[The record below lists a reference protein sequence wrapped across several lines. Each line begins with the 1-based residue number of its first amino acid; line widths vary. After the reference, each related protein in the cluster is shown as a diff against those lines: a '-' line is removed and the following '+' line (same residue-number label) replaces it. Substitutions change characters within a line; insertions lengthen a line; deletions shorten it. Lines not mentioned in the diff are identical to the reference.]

1 MNFSKKNHE
10 HRINNSSSVSKALK
24 IKLVMLCMAIT
35 TIGLAQKRVEKLSE
49 TLNVP
54 KDVTIDLNTSHVNIE
69 VETWNKNTLEV
80 EAYVESSELSKE
92 DLKKAA
98 EAWDLEVEAWE
109 NFASIKS
116 SNTSGGLWSHQGVL
130 SSDYT
135 DALVDLKLRLADLPE
150 IPEMPAFPAMPNMP
164 DLPEMPEMPEL
175 PDFPELPE
183 LPEGVTSVSFD
194 YQAYKKGG
202 EEYLEKWSQE
212 YEDKYGKEYK
222 EKMKAWAKE
231 FAKSDFDSY
240 SSRMEEW
247 GHKYGD
253 RFDGDW
259 AKKME
264 KWGEEFGKSFEG
276 EWAEKMEKWGEEF
289 GESFGKD
296 MEKWGEKFGENFG
309 KEMEKWGEQIAND
322 VESRDS
328 RNEAQRKRSE
338 ERFAERE
345 NLSEERKKALLERNK
360 ERLKQ
365 LEERQSNMLSRFDNK
380 GNQKVKKTIKIK
392 MPKDAE
398 LKVNVRHGKLKFA
411 SLIKNLKADLSYSDL
426 LATSIDGGNTSINA
440 AYSTVFIKEWRDG
453 ELELDYVED
462 AIVQNVEKL
471 FLNSNSSNI
480 GIDYLK
486 DNAIINGSFGE
497 LTIHNIMDSFTNL
510 NIILENSDANI
521 KLPKTD
527 YDLLFRGSRS
537 KFNDERT
544 DKKVIKNYPE
554 NSSSSKTIVVNAK
567 YSNVVMQ

>member
-1 MNFSKKNHE
+1 
-10 HRINNSSSVSKALK
+10 
-24 IKLVMLCMAIT
+24 MAQ
-35 TIGLAQKRVEKLSE
+35 QKVGKLSKS
-49 TLNVP
+49 LNVP

-80 EAYVESSELSKE
+80 EAYVESNELSKS
-92 DLKKAA
+92 DLEKAA

-109 NFASIKS
+109 DFASIKS
-116 SNTSGGLWSHQGVL
+116 SNSVKGLWSHNGVL

-135 DALVDLKLRLADLPE
+135 DALVDLQLRLADLPE
-150 IPEMPAFPAMPNMP
+150 IPAFPAMPNMP
-164 DLPEMPEMPEL
+164 AFPELPEMPEMPE
-175 PDFPELPE
+175 FPELPE
-183 LPEGVTSVSFD
+183 LPEGVSSVSFD
-194 YQAYKKGG
+194 YEAYKKGG
-202 EEYLEKWSQE
+202 EAYLEKWSQE

-231 FAKSDFDSY
+231 FSKADFNTY
-240 SSRMEEW
+240 SEKMEQW
-247 GHKYGD
+247 GEKYGKK
-253 RFDGDW
+253 FEGEW

-276 EWAEKMEKWGEEF
+276 DWAKKMEQWGDEF
-289 GESFGKD
+289 GERFGKD
-296 MEKWGEKFGENFG
+296 MEKWGEQFGEKFG
-309 KEMEKWGEQIAND
+309 KEMERWGEQIAQR
-322 VESRDS
+322 VEAQESRNDAQKK
-328 RNEAQRKRSE
+328 RIEERLAQRESQIE
-338 ERFAERE
+338 ER
-345 NLSEERKKALLERNK
+345 NQALLERAEQRKARADRRKADLFN
-360 ERLKQ
+360 RL
-365 LEERQSNMLSRFDNK
+365 ENRD
-380 GNQKVKKTIKIK
+380 NQKVKKTIKIK

-411 SLIKNLKADLSYSDL
+411 SLIKNLKADLSHTDL
-426 LATSIDGGNTSINA
+426 LAVSIDGGNTSINA
-440 AYSTVFIKEWRDG
+440 AYSSVFVKEWKAG

-462 AIVQNVEKL
+462 AIVQHVEEL

-510 NIILENSDANI
+510 NIILENSDAHI

-537 KFNDERT
+537 KFNNERT

-554 NSSSSKTIVVNAK
+554 NSSSNRTIVVNAK
-567 YSNVVMQ
+567 YSDVVMQ

>member
-1 MNFSKKNHE
+1 MNFSKKNHK
-10 HRINNSSSVSKALK
+10 HRINNSSCVSNSLK
-24 IKLVMLCMAIT
+24 IKLLMLCMAIT
-35 TIGLAQKRVEKLSE
+35 TIGLAQQRVEKLSK

-69 VETWNKNTLEV
+69 VETWSKNTLEV
-80 EAYVESSELSKE
+80 EAYVESDELSKE

-109 NFASIKS
+109 DFASIKS

-150 IPEMPAFPAMPNMP
+150 MPAFPAMPNMP
-164 DLPEMPEMPEL
+164 ALPEMPDF

-183 LPEGVTSVSFD
+183 LPEGVSSVSFD
-194 YQAYKKGG
+194 YEAYKKGG
-202 EEYLEKWSQE
+202 EDYLEKWSQE

-222 EKMKAWAKE
+222 EKMKTWAKK
-231 FAKSDFDSY
+231 FAQTDFDSY
-240 SSRMEEW
+240 SAKMEEW
-247 GHKYGD
+247 GKKYGKS
-253 RFDGDW
+253 FEGDW
-259 AKKME
+259 AEKME
-264 KWGEEFGKSFEG
+264 EWGEKFGKSFEG
-276 EWAEKMEKWGEEF
+276 EWAKKMEKWGDEF

-309 KEMEKWGEQIAND
+309 KEMERWGEQIARRA
-322 VESRDS
+322 EAQEE
-328 RNEAQRKRSE
+328 RNEAQKERLE
-338 ERFAERE
+338 ERLAQRE
-345 NLSEERKKALLERNK
+345 EQREERNKALLERAEQRK
-360 ERLKQ
+360 ERAEKRRANLFNR
-365 LEERQSNMLSRFDNK
+365 LESRD
-380 GNQKVKKTIKIK
+380 NQKVKKTIKIK

-411 SLIKNLKADLSYSDL
+411 SLMKNLKADLSHTSL

-440 AYSTVFIKEWRDG
+440 AYSSIFIKEWKAG

-462 AIVQNVEKL
+462 AIVQNVEEL

-486 DNAIINGSFGE
+486 DSAIINGSFGE

-554 NSSSSKTIVVNAK
+554 NSSSSRTIVVNAK

>member
-1 MNFSKKNHE
+1 MKT
-10 HRINNSSSVSKALK
+10 LK
-24 IKLVMLCMAIT
+24 IKLLIFCIAIT
-35 TIGLAQKRVEKLSE
+35 SIGIAQERVEKLSKK
-49 TLNVP
+49 LNVP

-69 VETWNKNTLEV
+69 VETWNKSTLEV
-80 EAYVESSELSKE
+80 EAFVESSELSKE

-109 NFASIKS
+109 DFASIKS
-116 SNTSGGLWSHQGVL
+116 SNTSRSIWSHNGVL

-150 IPEMPAFPAMPNMP
+150 IPQVPAFPAMPNIP
-164 DLPEMPEMPEL
+164 ALPEMP
-175 PDFPELPE
+175 DFPALPE
-183 LPEGVTSVSFD
+183 LPEGVSSVSFD
-194 YQAYKKGG
+194 YQAYKKEGDA
-202 EEYLEKWSQE
+202 YLEKWSQE

-222 EKMKAWAKE
+222 EKMKTWAKE
-231 FAKSDFDSY
+231 FAKSDFESY
-240 SSRMEEW
+240 SSRMGEW
-247 GHKYGD
+247 GEKYGEKY
-253 RFDGDW
+253 GGEW
-259 AKKME
+259 AEKME
-264 KWGEEFGKSFEG
+264 KWGEELGKSFEG

-289 GESFGKD
+289 GENFGKD

-309 KEMEKWGEQIAND
+309 KEMEKWGEQIARE

-328 RNEAQRKRSE
+328 RNDAQRKRME
-338 ERFAERE
+338 ERLEQRE
-345 NLSEERKKALLERNK
+345 NQSEERKKALLERNK
-360 ERLKQ
+360 ERLMR
-365 LEERQSNMLSRFDNK
+365 LEERQSNMLNRLESR

-411 SLIKNLKADLSYSDL
+411 SLMRNLKADLSHSDL

-440 AYSTVFIKEWRDG
+440 AYSTVFIKEWKDG

-486 DNAIINGSFGE
+486 DNAIINGGFGE

-510 NIILENSDANI
+510 NIILENSDAHI

-527 YDLLFRGSRS
+527 YDLLFRGSCS

>member
-1 MNFSKKNHE
+1 MKT
-10 HRINNSSSVSKALK
+10 LK
-24 IKLVMLCMAIT
+24 IKLLIFCIAIT
-35 TIGLAQKRVEKLSE
+35 SIGIAQERVEKLSKK
-49 TLNVP
+49 LNVP

-69 VETWNKNTLEV
+69 VETWNKSTLEV
-80 EAYVESSELSKE
+80 EAFVESSELSKE

-109 NFASIKS
+109 DFASIKS
-116 SNTSGGLWSHQGVL
+116 SNTSRSIWSHNGVL

-150 IPEMPAFPAMPNMP
+150 IPQVPAFPAMPNIP
-164 DLPEMPEMPEL
+164 ALPEMP
-175 PDFPELPE
+175 DFPALPE
-183 LPEGVTSVSFD
+183 LPEGVSAVSFD
-194 YQAYKKGG
+194 YQAYKKEGDA
-202 EEYLEKWSQE
+202 YLEKWSQE

-222 EKMKAWAKE
+222 EKMKTWAKE
-231 FAKSDFDSY
+231 FAKSDFESY
-240 SSRMEEW
+240 SSRMGEW
-247 GHKYGD
+247 GEKYGEKY
-253 RFDGDW
+253 GGEW
-259 AKKME
+259 AEKME
-264 KWGEEFGKSFEG
+264 KWGEELGKSFEG

-289 GESFGKD
+289 GENFGKD

-309 KEMEKWGEQIAND
+309 KEMEKWGEQIARE

-328 RNEAQRKRSE
+328 RNDAQRKRME
-338 ERFAERE
+338 ERLEQRE
-345 NLSEERKKALLERNK
+345 NQSEERKKALLERNK
-360 ERLKQ
+360 ERMR
-365 LEERQSNMLSRFDNK
+365 LEERQSNMLNRLESR

-411 SLIKNLKADLSYSDL
+411 SLMRNLKADLSHSDL

-440 AYSTVFIKEWRDG
+440 AYSTVFIKEWKDG

-486 DNAIINGSFGE
+486 DNAIINGGFGE

-510 NIILENSDANI
+510 NIILENSDAHI